1 MPPEIPHSCAKQYD
15 IWNQMLGEMKC
26 YTDQGNNVP
35 LRLLTVFS
43 VQMGGLIHYCPDN
56 VWNEDIARMVLSGT
70 NEGED
75 FDAMMQRN
83 VEPMIKFV
91 TTGEGETDL
100 SAEDWETIARYV
112 SVVGDSMRLKASGEE
127 FPSRV
132 TRGVKRA

>member
-1 MPPEIPHSCAKQYD
+1 
-15 IWNQMLGEMKC
+15 MLGEMKC

-83 VEPMIKFV
+83 IEPMIKFG